1 MENQDIKQL
10 IGKCGFY
17 CGSCPDFTKGI
28 CKGCRTAHKKGD
40 CYTFDCVDEQELEFC
55 GTCNKFPCKEIMT
68 KDKATVL
75 DTRWLKWR
83 ESKRDLGNY

>member
-17 CGSCPDFTKGI
+17 CGSCPDYIKGD
-28 CKGCRTAHKKGD
+28 CSGCCTSHNRGD
-40 CYTFDCVDEQELEFC
+40 CYTFDCVVDQDLDFC
-55 GTCNKFPCKEIMT
+55 GTCSKFPCNEIMT

-83 ESKRDLGNY
+83 AAKRDASK